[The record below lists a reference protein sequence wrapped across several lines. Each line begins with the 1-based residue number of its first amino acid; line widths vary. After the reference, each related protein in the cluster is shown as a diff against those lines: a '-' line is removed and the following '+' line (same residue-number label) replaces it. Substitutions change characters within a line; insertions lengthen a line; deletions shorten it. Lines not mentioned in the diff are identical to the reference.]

1 MKKLPLYIFLGLL
14 WCSNAFT
21 ETSNFEWINNQ
32 TEFKTSA
39 DLCFKDDKD
48 RFKKLLKSN
57 ITDRKYIF
65 GDGTLYNHF
74 EHAMCGPP
82 KAIVYSE
89 PKRFVFIR
97 SCQAQ
102 YCIYKGLAFIDT
114 KDKYVIGVVRHFYT
128 EPFDVK
134 IRKKSE
140 DFLIFSKTHKK
151 FENLPEFFF
160 KSVDWWIKGA
170 ADYDP
175 INPQVV
181 RFIGADDKIIDVT
194 SKYYIK

>member
-1 MKKLPLYIFLGLL
+1 MKKFLAILVLGLL
-14 WCSNAFT
+14 WCNNAFT
-21 ETSNFEWINNQ
+21 ETSNFEWIKNQ
-32 TEFKTSA
+32 TEFETSA

-194 SKYYIK
+194 SKY